1 MFSRV
6 GLFLVMIGYVAFGG
20 LLFRALEAGNEK
32 DMRRIMSLELNTTL
46 YKLWDEVLRVNSFP
60 YKDKKGNFSL
70 YAINELEYR
79 YPSVARERRDLT
91 VF

>member
-20 LLFRALEAGNEK
+20 LLFRALESGNEK
-32 DMRRIMSLELNTTL
+32 DMRRIMGLELNTTL

-70 YAINELEYR
+70 YAIRKLGYRSLFLE
-79 YPSVARERRDLT
+79 RERERE
-91 VF
+91 

>member
-20 LLFRALEAGNEK
+20 LLFQALEAGNERN
-32 DMRRIMSLELNTTL
+32 MRLIMDLELNTTL
-46 YKLWDEVLRVNSFP
+46 YKLWEEILRVNSFP

-70 YAINELEYR
+70 YASNELEW
-79 YPSVARERRDLT
+79 VH
-91 VF
+91 